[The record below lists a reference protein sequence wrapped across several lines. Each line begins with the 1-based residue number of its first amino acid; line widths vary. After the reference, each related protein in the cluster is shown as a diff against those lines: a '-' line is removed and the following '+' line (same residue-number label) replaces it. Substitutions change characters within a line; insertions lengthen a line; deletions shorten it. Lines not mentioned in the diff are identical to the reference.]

1 MVRSTLHKFEHV
13 WRGGPVQIGPSRACH
28 RGQGPGQEEQGWNHV
43 QRGRGVVWKAGL
55 GPCTGTPPWTGQTD
69 TTENITFTTPL
80 AGGDEIGLVQRAS
93 TTNCKYTIK
102 RV

>member
-1 MVRSTLHKFEHV
+1 MSRVGGLYSEVQVEHV
-13 WRGGPVQIGPSRACH
+13 IGGRDLDRRSMYRG
-28 RGQGPGQEEQGWNHV
+28 
-43 QRGRGVVWKAGL
+43 GRGVVWKAGL